1 MRDGKGV
8 VSSCI
13 SARRWRHTAA
23 PAGKKT
29 EKKKKEGGDPAERAS
44 ETERERNV
52 WLFGVLSMRGF
63 MTSISKFIRL

>member
-29 EKKKKEGGDPAERAS
+29 EKKKRGREETQQRAS
-44 ETERERNV
+44 DTEREREM
-52 WLFGVLSMRGF
+52 FGFLGF
-63 MTSISKFIRL
+63 SQCEDL

>member
-29 EKKKKEGGDPAERAS
+29 EKKKKGGGERPS
-44 ETERERNV
+44 REQVKLREREKCLAFWGSLNARIYDV
-52 WLFGVLSMRGF
+52 H
-63 MTSISKFIRL
+63 IEIY

>member
-29 EKKKKEGGDPAERAS
+29 EKKKRGRGETQQRAS
-44 ETERERNV
+44 ETEREKCLAV
-52 WLFGVLSMRGF
+52 WGSLNARIYDVH
-63 MTSISKFIRL
+63 IEIY

>member
-29 EKKKKEGGDPAERAS
+29 EKKKKGEGGRPSREQVKLR
-44 ETERERNV
+44 EREM
-52 WLFGVLSMRGF
+52 FGYLGF
-63 MTSISKFIRL
+63 SQCEDL

>member
-23 PAGKKT
+23 LAGKKT
-29 EKKKKEGGDPAERAS
+29 EKKKRGREETQQRAS
-44 ETERERNV
+44 DTEREREM
-52 WLFGVLSMRGF
+52 FGFLGF
-63 MTSISKFIRL
+63 SQCEDL